1 MTHPTKNK
9 KQRKT
14 KNEKRHMHALKSA
27 LLLIVL
33 NLLQFS
39 DFQFN
44 WVLKK
49 TQQFFFTFFEAKVK
63 CNPHGTS
70 THFQVRVRKVNNL
83 NLPVFTAGPTSRRL
97 HATLIASSLKVFTR
111 IHAYCRGL
119 YQVHSQ

>member
-1 MTHPTKNK
+1 MAHPTKNK

-39 DFQFN
+39 DFQFK

-49 TQQFFFTFFEAKVK
+49 TQQFFFYFLRGKS
-63 CNPHGTS
+63 NPHATS
-70 THFQVRVRKVNNL
+70 THFQVRVRKVKNL

-97 HATLIASSLKVFTR
+97 HAILIASSLKVFTR